1 MSIHNTLMPRTYK
14 YHRLLCTS
22 EYFFL
27 SLHFVDT
34 EPNTFSTL
42 SNNPKYLLSS
52 IFESGKDM
60 FFCASIHRSSMILER
75 SIGSCP
81 FCHASGTM
89 DLVQQ
94 NSKSFI
100 FGLIPTNEQVE
111 RLAVCRKCRKMVR
124 EAHYNLRES
133 QQSLGDDK
141 NVAVVEAQV
150 G

>member
-1 MSIHNTLMPRTYK
+1 
-14 YHRLLCTS
+14 
-22 EYFFL
+22 
-27 SLHFVDT
+27 
-34 EPNTFSTL
+34 
-42 SNNPKYLLSS
+42 
-52 IFESGKDM
+52 
-60 FFCASIHRSSMILER
+60 MILER

-94 NSKSFI
+94 NSQSFI
-100 FGLIPTNEQVE
+100 FGLIPTKEQVE